1 MAENKFVCD
10 EMLQGVGRWLRAAG
24 YDTLIAS
31 NGEHDAELLRLARKE
46 GRLFLTRDRNLLDE
60 HRKDADIIV
69 LLQANDVPACIEELT
84 ARREL
89 DWCKAPFSRCLL
101 CNVPLVRIGPEQRAS
116 LKDRMPAD
124 IWASHKPVRYCPACR
139 KLYWEGSHVRRMR
152 RRLKEFNR
160 GVWK

>member
-31 NGEHDAELLRLARKE
+31 NGEHDAELLGLARKE
-46 GRLFLTRDRNLLDE
+46 GRLFLTRDRSLLDE

-84 ARREL
+84 ARCEL

-101 CNVPLVRIGPEQRAS
+101 CNAPLLWIGPEQRAS
-116 LKDRMPAD
+116 LKDRMPVD
-124 IWASHKPVRYCPACR
+124 IWASHQPVRYCPACR

-160 GVWK
+160 GVWQ